1 MSTHECSANASL
13 PLLCLSHPESPS
25 AFTMS
30 WQKRSFD
37 ILFSSVAII
46 VGAPLFILIALLI
59 KCTSHGPI
67 FYCSTRLGQNGK
79 LFKFWKFRS
88 MCKNADKKLQKI
100 LSENSQ
106 ARQEWQKFFKLKNDP
121 RITLVGKFLRKTS
134 FDELPQFWNVLTGDL
149 SIVGPRPFLPNELST
164 IKDLLGD
171 DFCAMLS
178 IRPGLTGIWQTS
190 GRSHLTFEERLM
202 LDITYLQRSS
212 FLLDLAIIGK
222 TIPLMLFPRGAY

>member
-1 MSTHECSANASL
+1 
-13 PLLCLSHPESPS
+13 
-25 AFTMS
+25 
-30 WQKRSFD
+30 
-37 ILFSSVAII
+37 
-46 VGAPLFILIALLI
+46 
-59 KCTSHGPI
+59 
-67 FYCSTRLGQNGK
+67 
-79 LFKFWKFRS
+79 
-88 MCKNADKKLQKI
+88 MCNNADQKLQKI
-100 LSENSQ
+100 LSENPQ

-121 RITLVGKFLRKTS
+121 RITFIGKFLRKTS
-134 FDELPQFWNVLTGDL
+134 FDELPQLWNVLAGDL
-149 SIVGPRPFLPNELST
+149 SIVGPRPFLPNELPT

-212 FLLDLAIIGK
+212 FWLDIAIIGK